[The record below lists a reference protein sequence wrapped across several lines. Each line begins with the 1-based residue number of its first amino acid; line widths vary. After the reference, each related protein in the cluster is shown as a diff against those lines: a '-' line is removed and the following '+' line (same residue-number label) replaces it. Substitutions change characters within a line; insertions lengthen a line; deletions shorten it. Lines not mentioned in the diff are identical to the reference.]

1 MKISNFKLKILLKK
15 LLFFEPKVRSFG
27 RLAFSSHFIRT
38 ILSGI
43 TLRALAR
50 SLFPTARSSHFVRTI
65 IPVYSSR
72 SAATR
77 NFISLFL
84 ILSLFL
90 SSVLPAYAVTFT
102 AGMAK
107 RDGPGPFAGAPIV
120 QGNYDGTGTPDN
132 LRYTSSTTLSSEFKN
147 VYDLNQGSVVMWVTP
162 EWNGNDGKNHYLWR
176 QGSSG
181 GALFKFSNN
190 NLRFNVGGQIVDVDA
205 STWTAGTTYNVI
217 ARWDIDNTLNGTNY
231 LSLSVNDSHTYG
243 VTTIPSPSTNTNFYA
258 GASNTS
264 LASDSVIEGLT
275 IYRRPLFDGTYGID
289 VGNGDEINQIYN
301 SGSGNDPTLITG
313 SWDVVFALPTNSS
326 TGALATGTGNA
337 WTHPHASNLL
347 YTSTTNTGGFMMN
360 GTYTSDGWATENG
373 DTQSLTLQPDET
385 AGKDTRLYSYSND
398 ITRNYGTH
406 NILLTSSFDK
416 ALIEFDLSNI
426 SASAILNRAT
436 LYTYRNNTG
445 TDRAWTVSV
454 YSVASGNAD
463 WPEGTKN
470 NATGVAGDSCW
481 SYKDQTP
488 GNETPWAGSAGLST
502 AGTDYES
509 DVIGSFSGNQTD
521 PIGTEYSTQLTASR
535 VQEWFGET
543 NTNYGILFDPSNGG
557 TSIASSDNA
566 TAAYRPKLVVNYTAP
581 PTVSALSTSE
591 KIFAGGYKTTSS
603 AANQGIYYDK
613 TVTAGDDWVIR
624 AIAHSDGTSI
634 PKVILY
640 DQTNGAEIG
649 SLTGTTTSTRAAPN
663 VFIFTGEAPASSTT
677 LRVKLVNTQASGTTY
692 WHQVEVLSNRID
704 NPSVE
709 SGSGDPWIPTSWNKN
724 TTGPGTGEFAQGSD
738 AHSGSSSIQAIGVD
752 NCEGASDRYTLN
764 TADAYFSV
772 GGFGKVSVGQFGLA
786 KYGCPNNTI
795 PFQDSSSFSIPFTVD
810 SWTHK
815 AGVVKTPAGQ
825 SSSQFNA
832 VSVLGLANESS
843 GFVDDV
849 YIIRLIDVSLTVTP
863 ASEANSTENTDEIR
877 VDGRD
882 TYVESGASSIGT
894 GSGFVSFNWRPRHSA
909 ADAVK
914 FAETTSDDAYVIS
927 FNGDADDYIR
937 VYWDSANTL
946 RMSYSMAGTTGT
958 STWDA
963 TGAIAANTEYAVSLT
978 YTGGGSMVLNIG
990 SADRITLSGIP
1001 AAFGIAPNTVYF
1013 GSDTSGGNQG
1023 DATFSSIVF
1032 DNTAPSISLTA
1043 LSPDPNNDNI

>member
-426 SASAILNRAT
+426 SASAILNSAT

-677 LRVKLVNTQASGTTY
+677 LRVKLVNTQASGTAY
-692 WHQVEVLSNRID
+692 WHQVEVLSNLV
-704 NPSVE
+704 NKPSME
-709 SGSGDPWIPTSWNKN
+709 TGSGDPWIPDGWAGGNL
-724 TTGPGTGEFAQGSD
+724 D
-738 AHSGSSSIQAIGVD
+738 AGDSSQSLTIVHSGSSSIQFNTGAANEVVWENPSRTVTGSKFYSTGLYTYGDGGVGFRL
-752 NCEGASDRYTLN
+752 EGAGAQFILQNETSNDQVNSSILASWNPLYAIYRTQS
-764 TADAYFSV
+764 TAAERISINP
-772 GGFGKVSVGQFGLA
+772 K
-786 KYGCPNNTI
+786 
-795 PFQDSSSFSIPFTVD
+795 SSAT
-810 SWTHK
+810 
-815 AGVVKTPAGQ
+815 G
-825 SSSQFNA
+825 NR
-832 VSVLGLANESS
+832 
-843 GFVDDV
+843 FVDDV
-849 YIIRLIDVSLTVTP
+849 YQFQLTDVSLTVTP

-882 TYVESGASSIGT
+882 TYVQSSASSIGT
-894 GSGFVSFNWRPRHSA
+894 TSGFVSFNLRPVMLEQIASSLPRQRA
-909 ADAVK
+909 MMP
-914 FAETTSDDAYVIS
+914 
-927 FNGDADDYIR
+927 
-937 VYWDSANTL
+937 TL
-946 RMSYSMAGTTGT
+946 
-958 STWDA
+958 
-963 TGAIAANTEYAVSLT
+963 SL
-978 YTGGGSMVLNIG
+978 SMVMRMITSKSIG
-990 SADRITLSGIP
+990 IQPIM
-1001 AAFGIAPNTVYF
+1001 
-1013 GSDTSGGNQG
+1013 
-1023 DATFSSIVF
+1023 
-1032 DNTAPSISLTA
+1032 
-1043 LSPDPNNDNI
+1043 